1 MSKAYRKWKNV
12 TYDALKSLHFFE
24 FFCNDCKRTMS
35 GYKKCKKYIS
45 SYKKRFKKIRFA
57 IDSLPPHKK
66 YDSKYREA
74 FYTLIAW
81 RLFHKELD
89 SMNKIER
96 VYPDFVKWIA
106 ESTFDIPME
115 NPQKQGEL

>member
-1 MSKAYRKWKNV
+1 MSKAYRAWKDT

-24 FFCNDCKRTMS
+24 ISCNDCKRTIN
-35 GYKKCKKYIS
+35 GYKKYKKYIS
-45 SYKKRFKKIRFA
+45 SCNKRFKKIRFA

-66 YDSKYREA
+66 YDSEYREA

-96 VYPDFVKWIA
+96 AYPDFVKWIA
-106 ESTFDIPME
+106 ESTLDVPTG
-115 NPQKQGEL
+115 NS